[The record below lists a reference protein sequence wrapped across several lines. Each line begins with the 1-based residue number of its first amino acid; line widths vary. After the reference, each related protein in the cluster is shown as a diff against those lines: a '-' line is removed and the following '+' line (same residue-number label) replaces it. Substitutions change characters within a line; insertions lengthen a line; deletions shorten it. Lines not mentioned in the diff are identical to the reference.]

1 MLEKIV
7 KILGGSPIQYRYLLN
22 AEKLVEKRATQGT
35 LKLGNLSLGMTCGFC
50 FIMSALV
57 ATIPFFLSTEISTFT
72 FALLNI
78 TLSMFMV
85 GLWTLP
91 YFDILLNP
99 INYPVVAHTPVSFHL
114 SNVQNTIKRRGC

>member
-57 ATIPFFLSTEISTFT
+57 ATIPFF
-72 FALLNI
+72 
-78 TLSMFMV
+78 
-85 GLWTLP
+85 
-91 YFDILLNP
+91 
-99 INYPVVAHTPVSFHL
+99 SFHGDIHVL
-114 SNVQNTIKRRGC
+114 PLHS